1 MSETYRP
8 RRIGRSIGAL
18 FAGFLAVII
27 LSIGTDMAMRAAGF
41 FPPLGQPMS
50 DALFLMALAYRT
62 IYGVVGSYIVARL
75 APYRPMYHAL
85 LSGVVGLV
93 LSIVGAAATWSKG
106 PEFGPKWY
114 PLALVVTA
122 IPCAWAGGKLHLTRR
137 TRHHSPVQPYS

>member
-1 MSETYRP
+1 MSEPYRP
-8 RRIGRSIGAL
+8 RRIGQSIGAL
-18 FAGFLAVII
+18 FAGFLAVVI
-27 LSIGTDMAMRAAGF
+27 LSIATDMALRAVGF
-41 FPPLGQPMS
+41 LPPLGQPMS

-93 LSIVGAAATWSKG
+93 LSIVGVVTTWSKG

-122 IPCAWAGGKLHLTRR
+122 MPCAWAGGKLYD
-137 TRHHSPVQPYS
+137 VQSRSAQSH

>member
-18 FAGFLAVII
+18 FAGFLTVVI
-27 LSIGTDMAMRAAGF
+27 LSIGTDLALRAAGS
-41 FPPLGQPMS
+41 FPLLGQPMS
-50 DALFLMALAYRT
+50 DTLFLMALTYRT
-62 IYGVVGSYIVARL
+62 IYGVVGSYMVARL

-93 LSIVGAAATWSKG
+93 LSIVGVVTTWSKG

-122 IPCAWAGGKLHLTRR
+122 IPCAWAGGKLQD
-137 TRHHSPVQPYS
+137 VQSRSAQSR